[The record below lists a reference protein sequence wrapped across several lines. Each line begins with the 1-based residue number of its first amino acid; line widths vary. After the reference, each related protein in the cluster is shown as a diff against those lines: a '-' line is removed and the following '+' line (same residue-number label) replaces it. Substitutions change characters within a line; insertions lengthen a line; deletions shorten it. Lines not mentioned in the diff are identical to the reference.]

1 MFAHWHSPVKARNNF
16 IGVLT
21 RAFNCFLLGSAYLLA
36 PWWRTWVSPCSVT
49 KASAGGH
56 DRTAEQGR
64 LASSVIP
71 SAAQR
76 EREQGGTPAREPW
89 IFNEKK
95 RKKHTHTHRWNM
107 VQKRLD
113 WLLFMFQIYLWARRK
128 ISAVSSFL
136 IHPCLSTLF

>member
-1 MFAHWHSPVKARNNF
+1 MSGWSNLRAHSHSQVKARNNF
-16 IGVLT
+16 TGVLT
-21 RAFNCFLLGSAYLLA
+21 RAFNCFLFGSAYLLV

-56 DRTAEQGR
+56 DHTAEQGR

-71 SAAQR
+71 NAAQR
-76 EREQGGTPAREPW
+76 ERKRGGTPAREPR
-89 IFNEKK
+89 IFDKK
-95 RKKHTHTHRWNM
+95 KTHWWNI
-107 VQKRLD
+107 VQWRLD

-136 IHPCLSTLF
+136 IHPCLYTLF